1 MVVILWPFIDRQ
13 FHVDD
18 HTKHIWIFI
27 KKTMNRA
34 LLEVQGARRHMRLC
48 ESCQEEEEGEND
60 GWRVEA
66 QKLRAQLLGN

>member
-27 KKTMNRA
+27 KKTMYRA

-48 ESCQEEEEGEND
+48 ESCQEKEEGDED
-60 GWRVEA
+60 
-66 QKLRAQLLGN
+66 